1 MQWQSA
7 VTTVSTKNELLYYSV
22 LLSGILK
29 PWLLWSS
36 CLVMVSESQ
45 PLILS
50 TCQLQTAR
58 KKRSCGQIHINFYD
72 LPSTIPTE
80 KLLPQKNPR
89 EEESVAAST
98 LDSFQSIHL
107 VTLKFHVTL
116 TVVYYQFL
124 YLLHSPVCKSPP
136 PPPHQ
141 SPPNVVQTASMESWL
156 QVQNRTLLVVS
167 TAPQGTIS
175 SKSTDAF
182 VLCACVFCFLSL
194 SLQKHLAVV
203 GKRTTSMFKKRR
215 YKRIYIYI

>member
-1 MQWQSA
+1 M
-7 VTTVSTKNELLYYSV
+7 TVCSDHSV
-22 LLSGILK
+22 YKEWALV
-29 PWLLWSS
+29 PLLWIS

-58 KKRSCGQIHINFYD
+58 KKKSCGQIHINFYD

-80 KLLPQKNPR
+80 KLPQKNPR
-89 EEESVAAST
+89 EEESVPAST

-136 PPPHQ
+136 PPTPSV
-141 SPPNVVQTASMESWL
+141 SPQCGTDCQYGKLAASAK
-156 QVQNRTLLVVS
+156 QNAVS
-167 TAPQGTIS
+167 G
-175 SKSTDAF
+175 
-182 VLCACVFCFLSL
+182 
-194 SLQKHLAVV
+194 
-203 GKRTTSMFKKRR
+203 
-215 YKRIYIYI
+215 